1 MLNGDVAKYRTHDML
16 RSSEAHR
23 AGRELAKKYADRRNR
38 RIRSAASGLAALITL
53 PIHR

>member
-1 MLNGDVAKYRTHDML
+1 MLNGDIARYRTQDML

-23 AGRELAKKYADRRNR
+23 GTRELARKHADRRNR
-38 RIRSAASGLAALITL
+38 RIRSAASGIAALVTL